1 VKFTKKSI
9 LISIATLVFAA
20 IALPAGLVLAA
31 PHVVPTT
38 IFACESTDGS
48 IVLKAD
54 ATSCGAGTTEV
65 QWNVTGPQGVQGL
78 QGSSGTNGKDGT
90 PGATGATGLKGD
102 TGATGVAGP
111 AGAVGLTGTKGDKGD
126 PGAVGPTGLAGAQ
139 GAPGLSKYA
148 VVSAPEIAA
157 NPGQIESAN
166 CPAGDVVLGGGAAV
180 DGTSSNFALS
190 VSRPSNPHHAWQ
202 AAYSSNNGKHTRLSV
217 WATCAVVA
225 G

>member
-20 IALPAGLVLAA
+20 IAIPAGLVLAA
-31 PHVVPTT
+31 PHDVPKT
-38 IFACESTDGS
+38 IFACEFNTDHT
-48 IVLKAD
+48 IVIEAD
-54 ATSCGAGTTEV
+54 AASCAPNQTLL
-65 QWNVTGPQGVQGL
+65 QWNVTGPA
-78 QGSSGTNGKDGT
+78 GTNGTNGTDGKDGL
-90 PGATGATGLKGD
+90 PGATGSPGSKGDQGVPGAVGATGPKGD
-102 TGATGVAGP
+102 TGAQGTTGVQGP
-111 AGAVGLTGTKGDKGD
+111 KGD
-126 PGAVGPTGLAGAQ
+126 TGAQ
-139 GAPGLSKYA
+139 GVPGLSKYA
-148 VVSAPEIAA
+148 VMSTLEIAA
-157 NPGQIESAN
+157 NPGQVVSAN

-190 VSRPSNPHHAWQ
+190 VPRPSNPHHAWQ